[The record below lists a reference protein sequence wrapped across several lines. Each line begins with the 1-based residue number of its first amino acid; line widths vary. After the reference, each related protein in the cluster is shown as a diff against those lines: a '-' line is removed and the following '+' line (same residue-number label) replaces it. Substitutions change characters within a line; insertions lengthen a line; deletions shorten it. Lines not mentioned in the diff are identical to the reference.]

1 VRKMVQTARVVVVQ
15 VRHHELADVAGYIY
29 AHRRKPRPDLLLR
42 RNPYL
47 HHVLEE
53 GVGARQIIPE
63 RVARAVPG
71 VDDEQSFGMLD
82 QIAVDRQRPS
92 SLFVQ
97 HDRHLAPRM
106 IQSRDLHAL

>member
-1 VRKMVQTARVVVVQ
+1 MSPRLRRAQAVFGGEDLGVRKMVQPTGVVVVQ

-29 AHRRKPRPDLLLR
+29 AHHRETRPDLLLR

-63 RVARAVPG
+63 RVARCPWC
-71 VDDEQSFGMLD
+71 
-82 QIAVDRQRPS
+82 RR
-92 SLFVQ
+92 
-97 HDRHLAPRM
+97 
-106 IQSRDLHAL
+106 